1 MKCIY
6 DPAVDCIYEDF
17 SEEKC
22 KRCPIYEQLLR
33 VLRGV
38 VVLSSEIDRAKE
50 LVERWFNKYKEIAD
64 EAAVELFSDDIEIID
79 SWANSM
85 LMAGR
90 ITNEEYWHLI
100 TFCEEKLEELKRL
113 AGVESL
119 DMRFK

>member
-1 MKCIY
+1 MIAFTKISARRSVR
-6 DPAVDCIYEDF
+6 AVRF
-17 SEEKC
+17 TK
-22 KRCPIYEQLLR
+22 QLLKE
-33 VLRGV
+33 LRGV

-50 LVERWFNKYKEIAD
+50 LVERWFNKYKEMAD
-64 EAAVELFSDDIEIID
+64 ETAVELFSDDIEIID

-90 ITNEEYWHLI
+90 ITNKEYWHLI
-100 TFCEEKLEELKRL
+100 TFCEEKLEELKRI

>member
-1 MKCIY
+1 M
-6 DPAVDCIYEDF
+6 
-17 SEEKC
+17 
-22 KRCPIYEQLLR
+22 
-33 VLRGV
+33 
-38 VVLSSEIDRAKE
+38 SSEINRAKE
-50 LVERWFNKYKEIAD
+50 LVERWFKSYAEKAD
-64 EAAVELFSDDIEIID
+64 ETAVELFSDDIEVID

-90 ITNEEYWHLI
+90 ISNEEYWDLI